1 MYLKISM
8 HLHIYIT
15 KDMQE
20 IYTEYKG
27 YIYIYLT
34 NTYTYKVTQKHYP
47 GLHVKHSTSL
57 F

>member
-20 IYTEYKG
+20 IYTENKG